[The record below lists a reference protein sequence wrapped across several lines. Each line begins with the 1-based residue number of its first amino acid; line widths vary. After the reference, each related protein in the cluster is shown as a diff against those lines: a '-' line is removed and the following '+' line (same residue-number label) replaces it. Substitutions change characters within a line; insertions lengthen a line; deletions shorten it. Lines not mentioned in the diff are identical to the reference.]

1 MKKNKLSPEIEMLLA
16 FISIIALIIFFGS
29 CNPVKQVLGD
39 NKKFEVVA
47 AEVIKRGYCL
57 NDTTYI
63 FSTDTLE
70 ITDTLTLVYVDT
82 SVVNDT
88 TYLWETKFHTVTKTR
103 TIRDSI
109 KSVVIDSAQVKVLR
123 RHLQDSE
130 KKLSAALK
138 DYKVLKRIM
147 FFMGGGALIF
157 FLLLFKLK

>member
-1 MKKNKLSPEIEMLLA
+1 MLKNS
-16 FISIIALIIFFGS
+16 FLIVVVMVLVG
-29 CNPVKQVLGD
+29 CNPVRFVLRD
-39 NKKFEVVA
+39 APSFRIVA
-47 AEVIKRGYCL
+47 DEVIKRGYCL

-63 FSTDTLE
+63 LSTDTLE
-70 ITDTLTLVYVDT
+70 ITDTLTMVYVDT
-82 SVVNDT
+82 AVVNDT
-88 TYLWETKFHTVTKTR
+88 TYLWETKFKTITKTR

-130 KKLSAALK
+130 IKLK
-138 DYKVLKRIM
+138 DALSDQKILKRIM